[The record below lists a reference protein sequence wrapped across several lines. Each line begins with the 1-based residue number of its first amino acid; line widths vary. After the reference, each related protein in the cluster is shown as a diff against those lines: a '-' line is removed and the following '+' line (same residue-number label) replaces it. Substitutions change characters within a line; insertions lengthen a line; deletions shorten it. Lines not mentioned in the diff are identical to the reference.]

1 MAITISQQ
9 PQAFAPAYNDQY
21 ITALSNQIA
30 QPNFKYKVEVDVTY
44 VLNGTP
50 TTSTFIY
57 FHAPRP
63 DGTLV
68 FNAME
73 TVKNFIN
80 HFMKPNDFN
89 IVECVNSKVDVSIDI
104 IEIYTGGPGTTS
116 TITYKA
122 WNASLT
128 EKQAHYSNYNYIDFT
143 STNSAIKVHN
153 VGNSAILP
161 NNIVTMKQDVLLQ
174 FVKPAD
180 LFRIDYRVI
189 DTNGVDILDSYTYT
203 GSMTTDKI
211 YQINASAQ
219 LAINQ
224 SFTIDED
231 YFIQVVFLKAD
242 LSTVIGSYTFKVGS
256 LCTKHEVN
264 RIYYL
269 NRNGGVSS
277 FPFEMLSTQTIDMK
291 TSEVSL
297 GNKEL
302 ILGVYT
308 SLPYKHKTFI
318 VSTEEFFMVNLQT
331 NWITAQQSI
340 YLEELFSSPL
350 KWLVSEEVVYGN
362 LFNYV
367 PITSMSKQYLINK
380 HENMKLFN
388 YGIEVKLSIKETR
401 QRAL

>member
-21 ITALSNQIA
+21 VTALSTEIA

-50 TTSTFIY
+50 TTSNFIY
-57 FHAPRP
+57 YLAPRP

-73 TVKNFIN
+73 AVKNFIN
-80 HFMKPNDFN
+80 HFMNPNEFN

-104 IEIYTGGPGTTS
+104 IETYTGGPGTTS
-116 TITYKA
+116 TITYQA

-128 EKQAHYSNYNYIDFT
+128 EKQVHYINYNYGDYI
-143 STNSAIKVHN
+143 STNSEIKLHN
-153 VGNSAILP
+153 VGKSAILP
-161 NNIVTMKQDVLLQ
+161 NNIVTMNQDVFLQ

-180 LFRIDYRVI
+180 LFRIDYLVI
-189 DTNGVDILDSYTYT
+189 DPNGVDILDSYTYT
-203 GSMTTDKI
+203 GSMTTNKI
-211 YQINASAQ
+211 YQINASPQ

-224 SFTIDED
+224 SFTIAED
-231 YFIQVVFLKAD
+231 YFIEVVFLKAD
-242 LSTVIGSYTFKVGS
+242 LTTVIGRYNFKVGS
-256 LCTKHEVN
+256 LCTKHDVN

-269 NRNGGVSS
+269 NRNGGISS
-277 FPFEMLSTQTIDMK
+277 FPFELLNTQTIDAK

-302 ILGVYT
+302 ISGVYT
-308 SLPYKHKTFI
+308 SLPYKHETFT
-318 VSTEEFFMVNLQT
+318 VSTEETYMVNLQT
-331 NWITAQQSI
+331 NWINAQQSI

-350 KWLVSEEVVYGN
+350 KWLVNEEVDYGD
-362 LFNYV
+362 FFAYV

-388 YGIEVKLSIKETR
+388 YGIDVKLSIKETR

>member
-21 ITALSNQIA
+21 VTALSTEIA
-30 QPNFKYKVEVDVTY
+30 QPNFKYKVEVDITY

-50 TTSTFIY
+50 TTSNFIY
-57 FHAPRP
+57 YHAPRP

-80 HFMKPNDFN
+80 HFMNPNDFN

-104 IEIYTGGPGTTS
+104 IETYTGGPGTTS

-128 EKQAHYSNYNYIDFT
+128 EKQAHYSNYNYGDFI
-143 STNSAIKVHN
+143 STNSEIKLHN
-153 VGNSAILP
+153 VGKSAILP
-161 NNIVTMKQDVLLQ
+161 NNIATMNQDVFLQ

-180 LFRIDYRVI
+180 LFRINYLVI

-203 GSMTTDKI
+203 GSMTTNKI
-211 YQINASAQ
+211 YQINASPQ

-224 SFTIDED
+224 SFTIAED
-231 YFIQVVFLKAD
+231 YFIQVVFLKSN
-242 LSTVIGSYTFKVGS
+242 LTTVIGSYTFKIGS
-256 LCTKHEVN
+256 LCTKHDVN

-269 NRNGGVSS
+269 NRNGGISS
-277 FPFEMLSTQTIDMK
+277 FPFELLSTQTIDAK

-302 ILGVYT
+302 ISGVYT
-308 SLPYKHKTFI
+308 SLPYKHETFT
-318 VSTEEFFMVNLQT
+318 VSTEETYMVNLQT

-350 KWLVSEEVVYGN
+350 KWLVNEDADYGD
-362 LFNYV
+362 LFAYV

-388 YGIEVKLSIKETR
+388 YGIDVKLSIKETR

>member
-21 ITALSNQIA
+21 VTALSTEIA

-57 FHAPRP
+57 YHAPRP

-80 HFMKPNDFN
+80 HFMNPNDFN

-104 IEIYTGGPGTTS
+104 IETWTGSIGTTS

-128 EKQAHYSNYNYIDFT
+128 EKQAHYSNYNYGDFI
-143 STNSAIKVHN
+143 STNSEIKLHN
-153 VGNSAILP
+153 VEKSAILP
-161 NNIVTMKQDVLLQ
+161 NNIATMNQDVFLQ

-180 LFRIDYRVI
+180 LFRINYLVI

-203 GSMTTDKI
+203 GSMTTNKI
-211 YQINASAQ
+211 YQINASPQ

-224 SFTIDED
+224 SFTIAED
-231 YFIQVVFLKAD
+231 YFIQVVFLKSN
-242 LSTVIGSYTFKVGS
+242 LSTVIGSYTFKIGS
-256 LCTKHEVN
+256 LCTKHDVN

-269 NRNGGVSS
+269 NRNGGISS
-277 FPFEMLSTQTIDMK
+277 FPFEMLSTQTIDAK

-302 ILGVYT
+302 ISGVYT
-308 SLPYKHKTFI
+308 SLPYKHETFT
-318 VSTEEFFMVNLQT
+318 VSTEETYMVNLQT

-350 KWLVSEEVVYGN
+350 KWLVNEEVDYGD
-362 LFNYV
+362 LFAYV

>member
-9 PQAFAPAYNDQY
+9 PQAFTPAYNDQY
-21 ITALSNQIA
+21 ITALSNQLA
-30 QPNFKYKVEVDVTY
+30 QPDFKYKVEVDVTY

-50 TTSTFIY
+50 TTSTYIY
-57 FHAPRP
+57 YHVPRP

-80 HFMKPNDFN
+80 HFMKPNEFN

-104 IEIYTGGPGTTS
+104 IETWTGSTGTTS

-128 EKQAHYSNYNYIDFT
+128 EKQAHNSNYNYIDFT

-153 VGNSAILP
+153 VGNSGILP

-203 GSMTTDKI
+203 GSMTTNKI
-211 YQINASAQ
+211 YQINASPQ

-224 SFTIDED
+224 SFTIAED
-231 YFIQVVFLKAD
+231 YFIQVVFLKSN
-242 LSTVIGSYTFKVGS
+242 LTTVIGSYTFKVGS

-269 NRNGGVSS
+269 NRNGGISS
-277 FPFEMLSTQTIDMK
+277 FPFEMLSTQTIDSK

-302 ILGVYT
+302 ISGVYT
-308 SLPYKHKTFI
+308 SLPYKHETFT
-318 VSTEEFFMVNLQT
+318 VSTEETYMVNLQT

-350 KWLVSEEVVYGN
+350 KWLVNEEVAYGN

>member
-9 PQAFAPAYNDQY
+9 PQAFTPAYNDQY
-21 ITALSNQIA
+21 ITALSNQLA
-30 QPNFKYKVEVDVTY
+30 QPDFKYKVEVDVTY

-50 TTSTFIY
+50 TTSTYIY
-57 FHAPRP
+57 YHVPRP

-80 HFMKPNDFN
+80 HFMNPNDFN

-104 IEIYTGGPGTTS
+104 TETYTGGPGTTS
-116 TITYKA
+116 TITYKS

-128 EKQAHYSNYNYIDFT
+128 EKQVHYNNYNYADFI
-143 STNSAIKVHN
+143 STNSEIKLHN
-153 VGNSAILP
+153 VGKSAILP
-161 NNIVTMKQDVLLQ
+161 NNIVTMNQDVFLQ

-203 GSMTTDKI
+203 GSMTTNKI
-211 YQINASAQ
+211 YQINASPQ
-219 LAINQ
+219 LAINE
-224 SFTIDED
+224 SFTIAED
-231 YFIQVVFLKAD
+231 YFIQVVFLKSN
-242 LSTVIGSYTFKVGS
+242 LTTVIGSYTFKVGS

-269 NRNGGVSS
+269 NRNGGISS
-277 FPFEMLSTQTIDMK
+277 FPFEMLSSKTIDSK

-302 ILGVYT
+302 ISGVYT
-308 SLPYKHKTFI
+308 SLPYKHETFT
-318 VSTEEFFMVNLQT
+318 VSTDETYMVNLQT

-350 KWLVSEEVVYGN
+350 KWLVNEDADYGD
-362 LFNYV
+362 LFAYV
-367 PITSMSKQYLINK
+367 PITSTSKQYLINK

-388 YGIEVKLSIKETR
+388 YGIDVKLSITETR

>member
-9 PQAFAPAYNDQY
+9 PQAFTPAYNDQY
-21 ITALSNQIA
+21 ITALSNQLA
-30 QPNFKYKVEVDVTY
+30 QPEFKYKVEVDVTY
-44 VLNGTP
+44 LLNGTP

-57 FHAPRP
+57 FHVPRP

-80 HFMKPNDFN
+80 HFMNPNDFN

-104 IEIYTGGPGTTS
+104 IETYTGGPGTTS

-128 EKQAHYSNYNYIDFT
+128 EKEAHYSIYNYGDFI
-143 STNSAIKVHN
+143 SSNSEIKLLN
-153 VGNSAILP
+153 VGKSAILP
-161 NNIVTMKQDVLLQ
+161 NNIVTINQDVFFQ

-189 DTNGVDILDSYTYT
+189 DTNGVDILNSYSYT
-203 GSMTTDKI
+203 GSMTTNKI
-211 YQINASAQ
+211 YQINASPQ

-224 SFTIDED
+224 SFTIAED
-231 YFIQVVFLKAD
+231 YFIQVVFLKSN
-242 LSTVIGSYTFKVGS
+242 LTTVIGSYTFKIGS

-269 NRNGGVSS
+269 NRYGGISS
-277 FPFEMLSTQTIDMK
+277 FPFEMLSTQTIDLK

-302 ILGVYT
+302 ISGVYT
-308 SLPYKHKTFI
+308 SLPYKHETFT
-318 VSTEEFFMVNLQT
+318 VSTEETYMVNLQT

-350 KWLVSEEVVYGN
+350 KWLVNEDADYGD
-362 LFNYV
+362 LFAYV

-388 YGIEVKLSIKETR
+388 YGIDVKLSIKETR